1 MDSGFDW
8 LAYKAEVAKIMLP
21 IIFPYIQNKPRNN
34 QWRDPNSVAIE
45 ETVDIAIEL
54 ADHLEKRLKEKARE

>member
-8 LAYKAEVAKIMLP
+8 QAYKAEVAKIMLP
-21 IIFPYIQNKPRNN
+21 IIFPYVQNKPRNN
-34 QWRDPNSVAIE
+34 QWRDPNSVAVE

-54 ADHLEKRLKEKARE
+54 ADYLEKRLKDKARE

>member
-8 LAYKAEVAKIMLP
+8 QAYKADVAKIMLP
-21 IIFPYIQNKPRNN
+21 IIFPYVQKKPRNN
-34 QWRDPNSVAIE
+34 QWRDPNSVAVE

-54 ADHLEKRLKEKARE
+54 ADYLEKRLKDKARE